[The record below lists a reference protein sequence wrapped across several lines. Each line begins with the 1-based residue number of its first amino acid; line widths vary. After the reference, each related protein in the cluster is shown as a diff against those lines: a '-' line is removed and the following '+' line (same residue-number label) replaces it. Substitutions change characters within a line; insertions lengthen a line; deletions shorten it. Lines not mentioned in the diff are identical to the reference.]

1 MGVTVGKYHL
11 FKRNRK
17 GGSFFYYWFQQGN
30 ERIIKTCGRACTE
43 KREAVAFLE
52 ALLKQ
57 ELAEAKRK
65 TALQSATIED
75 FSGDMFTEGA
85 PHLARGRQGPGPE
98 TADHHPAPP
107 PPDRLSPPKVRETPF

>member
-1 MGVTVGKYHL
+1 MEAAMGVTVGKYHL

-17 GGSFFYYWFQQGN
+17 GGSFFYYWFRQGD

-57 ELAEAKRK
+57 ELAETKRK
-65 TALQSATIED
+65 TTLQSATIED

-85 PHLARGRQGPGPE
+85 PHLARWAAKGKVLRRQTITQQNAG
-98 TADHHPAPP
+98 TLA
-107 PPDRLSPPKVRETPF
+107 

>member
-1 MGVTVGKYHL
+1 MSDEGRYGRYGREIYHL

-57 ELAEAKRK
+57 ESAETKRK
-65 TALQSATIED
+65 TALQSATIGD
-75 FSGDMFTEGA
+75 FSRDMFTEGA
-85 PHLARGRQGPGPE
+85 PHLARWAA
-98 TADHHPAPP
+98 T
-107 PPDRLSPPKVRETPF
+107 